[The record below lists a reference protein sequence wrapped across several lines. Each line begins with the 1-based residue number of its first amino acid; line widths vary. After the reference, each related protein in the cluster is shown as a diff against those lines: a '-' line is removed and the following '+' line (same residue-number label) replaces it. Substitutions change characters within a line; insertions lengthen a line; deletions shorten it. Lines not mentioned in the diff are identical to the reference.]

1 MTATASPSLKVNMTT
16 VALEQKAEVKTYSA
30 FGKRN
35 ANDAR
40 IQQDEEE
47 LKQLL
52 EGGDKPKPADTDP
65 DDSNLSAEEKTF
77 KKRYGDLRRH
87 SQQQQTQLQ
96 SQIDELRQQLTKST
110 ENQIQLPK
118 SEEELEAWAAQYP
131 DVAKIVRTIAMKEA
145 KEQTAEFEKRFK
157 SLDEREQKTAAE
169 QAEFELKKIHPD
181 FDKIRDSDEFHEW
194 VEQQPKW
201 IQQALYENDTDYI
214 AASRAIDLYKADK
227 NIGRGKPANT
237 DRDAASSVRVRNSGA
252 APSGNEEGVFL
263 ESVVNKMSIQ
273 QYEKNQEAI
282 QKAIQSDKFVYDVSG
297 NAR

>member
-1 MTATASPSLKVNMTT
+1 MTT
-16 VALEQKAEVKTYSA
+16 VALEQKQEVKAYSA

-40 IQQDEEE
+40 IQQDEDE

-52 EGGDKPKPADTDP
+52 SSNVEQPKSEDGEPSDE
-65 DDSNLSAEEKTF
+65 SLSAEEKTF

-96 SQIDELRQQLTKST
+96 TQIDELRSQLTKST
-110 ENQIQLPK
+110 ESQIKLPK
-118 SEEELEAWAAQYP
+118 SEEELEEWAAQYP

-194 VEQQPKW
+194 VTEQPKW

-227 NIGRGKPANT
+227 GIRKGKAANT
-237 DRDAASSVRVRNSGA
+237 DRDAASSVRVRNSAA
-252 APSGNEEGVFL
+252 APANDEEGVFL

-282 QKAIQSDKFVYDVSG
+282 QKALQTGKFIYDVSG
-297 NAR
+297 SAR

>member
-1 MTATASPSLKVNMTT
+1 MTEVVLEKKSQ
-16 VALEQKAEVKTYSA
+16 VAAVSS

-35 ANDAR
+35 ANTER
-40 IQQDEEE
+40 IENEEAE
-47 LKQLL
+47 LKKLIDANNNI
-52 EGGDKPKPADTDP
+52 EDKKSDDA
-65 DDSNLSAEEKTF
+65 DDSNLSSEEKTF

-87 SQQQQTQLQ
+87 AQQQQTQLQ
-96 SQIDELRQQLTKST
+96 TQIDELRSQLTRST
-110 ENQIQLPK
+110 ENQIKLPK

-169 QAEFELKKIHPD
+169 QAEFELKKIHSD
-181 FDKIRDSDEFHEW
+181 FDKIRDSEEFHTW
-194 VEQQPKW
+194 VEEQPKW

-214 AASRAIDLYKADK
+214 AAARAIDLYKSDLSK
-227 NIGRGKPANT
+227 KTTSRSYDN
-237 DRDAASSVRVRNSGA
+237 RDAAQAVGTRRGSASPSNSDEAG
-252 APSGNEEGVFL
+252 L
-263 ESVVNKMSIQ
+263 IYESAVNKMTSH

-282 QKAIQSDKFVYDVSG
+282 QKAIQSGKFVYDISG